1 MPEDKY
7 VCFFFH
13 FSGICCF
20 PQIKS
25 NVNREAKT
33 IHRWI
38 YVFWFVLISFLILCQ
53 LRPVSVG
60 PTLSGYIW
68 IQDNSVLQDLTFS
81 QPLVLLAQSS
91 QIHFGPE
98 SCFSYSQWYIDF
110 AVSSVED
117 VQMQNAW
124 KSFPCWGIR
133 RAESAA
139 DIISLAAFTR
149 PTTLEIRLYS
159 KSLKGQSHLSKSVP
173 CAFACVL
180 AAWSLVCL
188 LVSWG

>member
-1 MPEDKY
+1 M
-7 VCFFFH
+7 FFFH

-25 NVNREAKT
+25 NVNRKAKT
-33 IHRWI
+33 THRWI

-53 LRPVSVG
+53 LQLVSVG
-60 PTLSGYIW
+60 STLSGYIW
-68 IQDNSVLQDLTFS
+68 IQDNSLLQDLTFS

-98 SCFSYSQWYIDF
+98 SCFSYSQSDTLI
-110 AVSSVED
+110 SSVEE

-124 KSFPCWGIR
+124 KSFLCWGIR

-149 PTTLEIRLYS
+149 PTTLEIQLFS
-159 KSLKGQSHLSKSVP
+159 KSLKGQSHLSKSIP

-180 AAWSLVCL
+180 VA
-188 LVSWG
+188 